1 MFIRKEQKMRK
12 THNKEFKF
20 KVALEAIKGDLTIVQ
35 IVSTYQIAESLV
47 HRWRKQ
53 LLDHGNDVFTK
64 DLRGQEEKASTDI
77 DKLHAKIGKLTLER
91 DFLENALLTV
101 PLSLAKK

>member
-20 KVALEAIKGDLTIVQ
+20 KVALEAVKGDMTIAQ
-35 IVSTYQIAESLV
+35 IVSTYQVAESLV
-47 HRWRKQ
+47 HLWRKQ
-53 LLDHGNDVFTK
+53 LLDQGNSIFTK
-64 DLRGQEEKASTDI
+64 DIRSHEEKDSTDI

-91 DFLENALLTV
+91 DFLEGALLTV
-101 PLSLAKK
+101 PFSLAKK

>member
-1 MFIRKEQKMRK
+1 MRK

-20 KVALEAIKGDLTIVQ
+20 KVALEAIKGDLTIAQ
-35 IVSTYQIAESLV
+35 IVSTYQVAESLV

-53 LLDHGNDVFTK
+53 LLDQGNEVFTK
-64 DLRGQEEKASTDI
+64 DLRGQEDKASTDI

-91 DFLENALLTV
+91 DFLESALLTV
-101 PLSLAKK
+101 PGRSAKK

>member
-1 MFIRKEQKMRK
+1 MRK

-20 KVALEAIKGDLTIVQ
+20 KVALEALKGDMTIAQ

-53 LLDHGNDVFTK
+53 LLDQGNEVFTK
-64 DLRGQEEKASTDI
+64 DMRGQEEKASTDI

-91 DFLENALLTV
+91 DFLEGALLTV
-101 PLSLAKK
+101 PGRSAKK